1 MYKPAYLV
9 PYNKWERCCIWS
21 KVYFLLTLQSIYDEN
36 LWQIG
41 DFNWTF
47 QFKAKLWF
55 DVNATACKLVTF
67 GSNRR
72 VCGKELVLHIT
83 IVKLCR
89 LSGQRALFHCRWFEF
104 EYLSCP
110 NNLTRKWI
118 QKRSH
123 RGRPIIRSFFI
134 NCVSGIR
141 TYVQYQ
147 FNIGSSTRPLCRH
160 RGIVFWLNLLLKS

>member
-89 LSGQRALFHCRWFEF
+89 LSGQRALFHCWWFEF

-110 NNLTRKWI
+110 NNLTRKWV
-118 QKRSH
+118 QKRTHQGLFSLIAWVGFE
-123 RGRPIIRSFFI
+123 RTFSI
-134 NCVSGIR
+134 NSILGQARYHNAVTEAKCFG
-141 TYVQYQ
+141 
-147 FNIGSSTRPLCRH
+147 
-160 RGIVFWLNLLLKS
+160 